1 MHTGTAYAE
10 TCAAS
15 RLPFR
20 LGGEGPGAGLTRA
33 TKTFPRFYNIPS
45 PRPSCPNITHHNLEL
60 ELANDRQRERTI
72 TDWFGQYSRR
82 VLAFV
87 RSKINDFEAAED
99 AAQDVWLQ
107 LTRQPD
113 LEDIEQVGNWLFTAA
128 RNRVTDYY
136 RKKRPVPF
144 SQIATENA
152 DNESF
157 DDEGLAD
164 DLFADHWLDDNLPD
178 TLLESQEFWEELD
191 RVLATL
197 PAAQREVFVAH
208 ELEEVPFREMA
219 ERTGIPINT
228 LLARKRYAVLRLRE
242 HFQY

>member
-1 MHTGTAYAE
+1 MPY
-10 TCAAS
+10 
-15 RLPFR
+15 
-20 LGGEGPGAGLTRA
+20 
-33 TKTFPRFYNIPS
+33 IMQ
-45 PRPSCPNITHHNLEL
+45 LEF
-60 ELANDRQRERTI
+60 ANVKQLERTI

-113 LEDIEQVGNWLFTAA
+113 LSNIEQIGNWLFTAA

-144 SQIATENA
+144 SQIATESADDESLDDDLA
-152 DNESF
+152 DNL
-157 DDEGLAD
+157 LAD
-164 DLFADHWLDDNLPD
+164 YWLDDNLPD
-178 TLLESQEFWEELD
+178 ALLESQDFWDELD

-197 PAAQREVFVAH
+197 PAAQREVFIAH
-208 ELEEVPFREMA
+208 ELDEVPFREMA
-219 ERTGIPINT
+219 EQTGLPINT

-242 HFQY
+242 HFQKSGIW